1 MLVGV
6 ASVIVADRV
15 LDSADSEAAR
25 TRATA
30 LHDMLVYETRVE
42 GDAPAESVDEVFA
55 EAQGENDRVALAV
68 GSLRRGRATP
78 IAPGTCTT
86 EIDGRTWRMCAIGDA
101 ATAVTVGVPID
112 VHIAAV
118 AGLAKG
124 MVLVIVLAL
133 GALAIAIR
141 RAMRQPLSEIEALVE
156 WTSTADRIRSSGEAP
171 RTIEIAKLQMAF
183 DKLVQRLL
191 DALDREKTVTAHI
204 AHELRTP
211 VTAMIAEL
219 ESIPGTERVRGDAR
233 RLADVIDAIL
243 VLSDPAAD
251 TRDVV
256 NVADVAR
263 ELAPQGIEIVAP
275 DEALVQGD
283 ERLIALAIRNLIENA
298 DRHAGGVRSL
308 RVSCD
313 DDDVRLTVS
322 DAGSGLEAGE
332 RDKMFDRYWR
342 GTPDGDGRGLGLA
355 LVRVVAERHNGRA
368 FAEPGAPAGL
378 AVSMTLG
385 PIVGWHEAR

>member
-1 MLVGV
+1 MGARPLQTRLTLRLLVVVGVTLVLVGV
-6 ASVIVADRV
+6 ASVVVADRV
-15 LDSADSEAAR
+15 LDTADTGAAR
-25 TRATA
+25 ARATA

-42 GDAPAESVDEVFA
+42 GDAPGESVDEVFA

-68 GSLRRGRATP
+68 GSIRRGRATP

-86 EIDGRTWRMCAIGDA
+86 EMSDGRTWRMCAVGDA
-101 ATAVTVGVPID
+101 ATAVTAGVPID
-112 VHIAAV
+112 VHRAAV

-124 MVLVIVLAL
+124 MALVIALAL
-133 GALAIAIR
+133 GVLAIAIR
-141 RAMRQPLSEIEALVE
+141 RAMRQPLSEIEA
-156 WTSTADRIRSSGEAP
+156 
-171 RTIEIAKLQMAF
+171 Q
-183 DKLVQRLL
+183 LL

-211 VTAMIAEL
+211 LTAMIAEL
-219 ESIPGTERVRGDAR
+219 ESIPGSERVRGDAR

-263 ELAPQGIEIVAP
+263 ELAPRGIEVVAP

-298 DRHAGGVRSL
+298 DRHAGGVRAM
-308 RVSCD
+308 RVSRD

-322 DAGSGLEAGE
+322 DAGSGLEVGE

-368 FAEPGAPAGL
+368 FAEPGTPAGL

-385 PIVGWHEAR
+385 PIVGWHDAR